1 MIFVEAGA
9 LCNVYE
15 GIKIFC
21 FTQFLA
27 NTFCS
32 FLFIHLFFPLDLSL
46 GGAFTA
52 YCCGYKIHDPSGKN
66 VKVMSKLTPDF
77 CPVASYLPA
86 GHQKCESSRAQIEN
100 SSCHGH
106 VTVRVE
112 MIITC
117 TEQQIFCTL
126 KNFVQCVRNETI

>member
-1 MIFVEAGA
+1 MIFVEAWA

-15 GIKIFC
+15 
-21 FTQFLA
+21 
-27 NTFCS
+27 
-32 FLFIHLFFPLDLSL
+32 DLSL

-77 CPVASYLPA
+77 CPVANYLPA

>member
-15 GIKIFC
+15 
-21 FTQFLA
+21 
-27 NTFCS
+27 
-32 FLFIHLFFPLDLSL
+32 DLSL

-77 CPVASYLPA
+77 CPVASYP
-86 GHQKCESSRAQIEN
+86 ESSRAQIEN

-106 VTVRVE
+106 VAVHVE
-112 MIITC
+112 MI
-117 TEQQIFCTL
+117 
-126 KNFVQCVRNETI
+126 TILYVHAQNNRFLYS

>member
-15 GIKIFC
+15 GIKQILLHSIFNKHIL
-21 FTQFLA
+21 FGLPFY
-27 NTFCS
+27 
-32 FLFIHLFFPLDLSL
+32 LFIFFFPLDLSL

-86 GHQKCESSRAQIEN
+86 GHQKCESSRALIEN

-106 VTVRVE
+106 VAVHVE
-112 MIITC
+112 MIIILYVHA
-117 TEQQIFCTL
+117 QNNRFL
-126 KNFVQCVRNETI
+126 YS